1 MRLESPRRINGIE
14 IKNRFIRSATC
25 ERLFDD
31 EGFPEEGLKEFYCQ
45 LAKGGIGAIITGHAF
60 IEPIGKA
67 SPKQLAIYKDD
78 FIPPLKKITEAVH
91 KYDTHI
97 FLQLSHA
104 GRQTKSKYL
113 EGKIPVAPSPVEENT
128 THTIP
133 KELKEEEIYRI
144 IENFKRAALR
154 AREAGFDGVQ
164 LHSAHGYLL
173 SQFIS
178 PYTNRRTDK
187 WGGCVENRLRILIE
201 IIKPIK
207 EVKANNFAVF
217 VKLNMEDF
225 IEEGLK
231 FGDSSF
237 IAKELEKIGIDAI
250 ETSGGIWESSQFII
264 RRDILS
270 KDKEAYFLDYAKQ
283 LRKSIDIP
291 IILVGGIRSKE
302 IMEEILE
309 VGIDFIS
316 MSRPFIR
323 EPDLANRLIK
333 GESVKSECISCNG
346 CLNPRIGPIRCAQLE
361 GGKL

>member
-1 MRLESPRRINGIE
+1 MRLESPQRINGIE
-14 IKNRFIRSATC
+14 IKSRFIRSATA
-25 ERLFDD
+25 ERLFDE
-31 EGFPEEGLKEFYCQ
+31 EGFPEDGLKEFYCQ
-45 LAKGGIGAIITGHAF
+45 LARGEVGAIITGHTF
-60 IEPIGKA
+60 IEPLGKA
-67 SPKQLAIYKDD
+67 SPKQLAIHKDD

-91 KYDTHI
+91 KYGTRI

-113 EGKIPVAPSPVEENT
+113 EGKTPVAPSPVEENT

-133 KELKEEEIYRI
+133 RELEEEEIYRI
-144 IENFKRAALR
+144 IENFKKAALR
-154 AREAGFDGVQ
+154 AREAGFDGIQ
-164 LHSAHGYLL
+164 LHVAHGYLL

-187 WGGCVENRLRILIE
+187 WGGSTENRLRILVE

-207 EVKANNFAVF
+207 ESIGDNFAVF

-225 IEEGLK
+225 VEDGFKFEE
-231 FGDSSF
+231 SSL
-237 IAKELEKIGIDAI
+237 IAKELQKAGIDAI
-250 ETSGGIWESSQFII
+250 ETSGGIWESGQFII
-264 RRDILS
+264 RKDILS

-302 IMEEILE
+302 IMEEVLDA
-309 VGIDFIS
+309 GIDFIS

-323 EPDLANRLIK
+323 EPDIANKILK
-333 GESVKSECISCNG
+333 GVSVKSECISCNG
-346 CLNPRIGPIRCAQLE
+346 CLNPRIGPIRCVQLE